1 MTRYKLVQNGH
12 ADEGGY
18 YVEDPNGEYLFSR
31 DMGGSGFYYKEGK
44 DPYMQGKEEPSL
56 FGFTVEDD
64 LAKRQEKEKLKRM
77 REAEKKKKLKAYQP
91 TMHELWVTGYE
102 THTGKHKQGIYQSK
116 LSDSDKRKLDMVR
129 EAIELGDIG
138 VGVDDM
144 KKFTKAHAL
153 RLYVVLMKQRKI
165 ATIKKMI
172 ATKPENYILVNNILA
187 FGSMLENLGTEP
199 IIALDTETTGVD
211 VYRDRV
217 VGMSLT
223 LPKVDKH
230 YYIPFG
236 HVTDLPQ
243 LKEEL
248 VIDSIK
254 PYLEDNSLKKVL
266 HNAKFDIHML
276 YNAHGIDLGGFA
288 FDTMIGMILLNENE
302 PSFALKNLATKYGRY
317 FGFEDKSATFEELF
331 GDDMKKNGDGFASIP
346 LDIGHIYAC
355 KDTHLTWAF
364 YQFIQEQF
372 DRIPELREYYETIEK
387 DITLVSVEMERNGFE
402 IDFEYAEEYK
412 KDLAADIAKLEEQ
425 LRYHF
430 GEINVNSPAQLA
442 TKLYDEIGLAD
453 PSKKRSVDAK
463 TLEKLAKQHEGCKVL
478 LEYRDLNKLLSTYI
492 EPLPQKAVEGR
503 LHGEFNQGGTV
514 TGRYSSRNPN
524 LQNLPKKARKII
536 KAGKGKVI
544 IGIDFSQIEP
554 RVLAHMSKDA
564 KFMLPYL
571 TGRDLY
577 SEIAS
582 NVFNKPLEECG
593 DGSIYRK
600 YAKVILL
607 GVMYGMSPNALAE
620 MLKISL
626 VEATSFIDDF
636 FNTYEDVTKFV
647 QAMNDQADENGHVKT
662 MFNRKRRFTGHRQV
676 AHAYK
681 AMCKQIQERYGF
693 VPTDIWGSEL
703 PRNVKMKF
711 WEVAKPYGRVKRM
724 SVNAVIQGTAAE
736 IMKKAMIKLW
746 RHCLKMGYK
755 MLATVHDEILIEVA
769 DTITIE
775 EVEALEILM
784 MEAVTLDL
792 PIKVDTEMS
801 LRWGEGV
808 SKKEWFDMKG
818 AA

>member
-1 MTRYKLVQNGH
+1 MKAAYKQ
-12 ADEGGY
+12 EKKQ
-18 YVEDPNGEYLFSR
+18 E
-31 DMGGSGFYYKEGK
+31 
-44 DPYMQGKEEPSL
+44 QTSL
-56 FGFTVEDD
+56 FGFGVEEDD
-64 LAKRQEKEKLKRM
+64 LAKRQEKAKLKRM
-77 REAEKKKKLKAYQP
+77 REAEKKKELKAYQP
-91 TMHELWVTGYE
+91 TMREIWYTGYE
-102 THTGKHKQGIYQSK
+102 THTGKIKQGIFQTK
-116 LSDSDKRKLDMVR
+116 MSDSDKRKLDMVHD
-129 EAIELGDIG
+129 AIMHGDLGM
-138 VGVDDM
+138 GVDDT

-153 RLYVVLMKQRKI
+153 RLYIMLMKQRKI

-172 ATKPENYILVNNILA
+172 ATKPHNYIMVNNLLA
-187 FGSMLENLGTEP
+187 FDTMLSNLEKEP
-199 IIALDTETTGVD
+199 IIALDTETTGVNVYKD
-211 VYRDRV
+211 VV
-217 VGMSLT
+217 VGISIT
-223 LPKVDKH
+223 LPKADKH

-236 HVTDLPQ
+236 HVTEIIQ
-243 LKEEL
+243 LAANIVL
-248 VIDSIK
+248 DNLK
-254 PYLEDNSLKKVL
+254 PYLESDSIKKVL

-302 PSFALKNLATKYGRY
+302 PSFALKNLATKYGKY

-372 DRIPELREYYETIEK
+372 DRIPELREYYDTIER

-412 KDLAADIAKLEEQ
+412 KDLAGDIAKLEEE
-425 LRYHF
+425 LKYHF

-442 TKLYDEIGLAD
+442 TKLYDEMGLSD

-463 TLEKLAKQHEGCKVL
+463 TLEKLAKQHKGCEVL
-478 LEYRDLNKLLSTYI
+478 LEYRNLNKLLSTYI
-492 EPLPQKAVEGR
+492 EPLPQKAVNGR

-524 LQNLPKKARKII
+524 LQNLPYKARKII
-536 KAGKGKVI
+536 KASKGKVI
-544 IGIDFSQIEP
+544 VGIDFSQIEP
-554 RVLAHMSKDA
+554 RVLAHMSKDSI
-564 KFMLPYL
+564 FMTPYL
-571 TGRDLY
+571 TARDLY

-582 NVFNKPLEECG
+582 NVFKKPLEECG

-620 MLKISL
+620 MLKISI
-626 VEATSFIDDF
+626 VEATKFIDDF
-636 FNTYEDVTKFV
+636 FDTYEDVTKFV
-647 QAMNDQADENGHVKT
+647 KETSEHADEHGHVKT

-676 AHAYK
+676 AVAYHH
-681 AMCKQIQERYGF
+681 MCKQIEQKYGE
-693 VPTDIWGSEL
+693 VPTDIWGSKL

-746 RHCLKMGYK
+746 KHCLKMGYK
-755 MLATVHDEILIEVA
+755 MLATVHDEILIEVP

-775 EVEALEILM
+775 EIEALEKLM
-784 MEAVTLDL
+784 MEAVTLDV

-808 SKKEWFDMKG
+808 SKKEWFKMKG

>member
-1 MTRYKLVQNGH
+1 M
-12 ADEGGY
+12 E
-18 YVEDPNGEYLFSR
+18 
-31 DMGGSGFYYKEGK
+31 
-44 DPYMQGKEEPSL
+44 L
-56 FGFTVEDD
+56 FGFAVEDD
-64 LAKRQEKEKLKRM
+64 LPKRQEKEKLKRM

-91 TMHELWVTGYE
+91 TMHELWFTGYE
-102 THTGKHKQGIYQSK
+102 THTGKIKQGIYQTK

-187 FGSMLENLGTEP
+187 FGSMLENLGAEP
-199 IIALDTETTGVD
+199 IVALDTETTGVD

-243 LKEEL
+243 LKEEM

-254 PYLEDNSLKKVL
+254 PYLEDNSIKKVL

-276 YNAHGIDLGGFA
+276 YNAHGIDLGGFT

-302 PSFALKNLATKYGRY
+302 PSFALKNLATKYGKY

-372 DRIPELREYYETIEK
+372 DRLPELREYYETIEK

-412 KDLAADIAKLEEQ
+412 EDLATDIAKLEEQ

-463 TLEKLAKQHEGCKVL
+463 TLEKLAKQYEGCKVL

-492 EPLPQKAVEGR
+492 EPLPQKAVNGR

-536 KAGKGKVI
+536 KAGDGKVI

-554 RVLAHMSKDA
+554 RVLAHMSKDT

-571 TGRDLY
+571 TARDLY

-626 VEATSFIDDF
+626 AEASSFIDDF

-647 QAMNDQADENGHVKT
+647 QAMNDHADEHGHVKT
-662 MFNRKRRFTGHRQV
+662 MFNRKRRFAGHRQV

-681 AMCKQIQERYGF
+681 AMCKQIAQKYGF
-693 VPTDIWGSEL
+693 VPTDIWNSDL
-703 PRNVKMKF
+703 PRNVKMKL

-724 SVNAVIQGTAAE
+724 STNAVIQGTAAE

-746 RHCLKMGYK
+746 KHCLKMGYK
-755 MLATVHDEILIEVA
+755 LIATIHDECLVEVPE
-769 DTITIE
+769 DVTLE
-775 EVEALEILM
+775 EVEALEAIM
-784 MEAVTLDL
+784 CDAVKLEV
-792 PIKVDTEMS
+792 PVKVDVEFS
-801 LRWGEGV
+801 KRWGEGV
-808 SKKEWFDMKG
+808 SKDEWFGG